1 VREFYF
7 IILGIIIGL
16 ALMAPAALVVRRRAA
31 RRARAGIRKA
41 LTDQRLTEIGS
52 LSQGLAH
59 EIKNPL
65 STIGLNAQLLMESVE
80 ALPIDGEDREP
91 LTRRLGS
98 LGREVERLRDILE
111 DFLNYAGEIRIEPR
125 RIDLNELVAELADF
139 YSPQAQ
145 SKSVRLVTA
154 LDPSMPGCLADPSS
168 LKQAILNLM
177 INATDAMSKNADGE
191 DRVLNVRTLQLR
203 DDEGELVCG
212 VRVEDSGPGVKPENS
227 ERIFQPYFTTRKS
240 GAGLGLAITKRL
252 IEEQAGTIEL
262 TPSERAGAVFTI
274 ALPVAST

>member
-1 VREFYF
+1 
-7 IILGIIIGL
+7 
-16 ALMAPAALVVRRRAA
+16 MAPAALLVRRRAA
-31 RRARAGIRKA
+31 KRARAAIRKA
-41 LTDQRLTEIGS
+41 LTDQRMTEIGS

-80 ALPIDGEDREP
+80 ALPIDGADREP

-145 SKSVRLVTA
+145 SNCLRLETA
-154 LDPSMPGCLADPSS
+154 LDPALPGCLADPSS

-177 INATDAMSKNADGE
+177 INATDAMSKNVDGD
-191 DRVLNVRTLQLR
+191 DRVLNIRTLQLR
-203 DDEGELVCG
+203 DEEGEPVCC

-262 TPSERAGAVFTI
+262 TPSDRAGAVFTI
-274 ALPVAST
+274 ALPVASA